1 MLLLVTV
8 PAAAAAECMFGWHSC
23 YCYCCCWGKHFR
35 LRCCWCCCSWYWC
48 CSSCRNEGCQQVST
62 LWSNCGLRSARCYGT
77 SSRNTEKSP
86 QTNKAGV
93 DENGDETAKTKQ
105 SVGCPLVCSS
115 LVRRQRTTGKEGR
128 EGRGSRATGS
138 SLVNGSQMSE
148 TTAMVVLL
156 MVMLVRL
163 LGVVVGDV
171 CDNIAD
177 GPVQV
182 LFVWMKEC
190 VCGTAR
196 LSDTVV
202 FLW

>member
-1 MLLLVTV
+1 M
-8 PAAAAAECMFGWHSC
+8 
-23 YCYCCCWGKHFR
+23 
-35 LRCCWCCCSWYWC
+35 
-48 CSSCRNEGCQQVST
+48 
-62 LWSNCGLRSARCYGT
+62 
-77 SSRNTEKSP
+77 
-86 QTNKAGV
+86 
-93 DENGDETAKTKQ
+93 
-105 SVGCPLVCSS
+105 
-115 LVRRQRTTGKEGR
+115 
-128 EGRGSRATGS
+128 
-138 SLVNGSQMSE
+138 NGSQMSE
-148 TTAMVVLL
+148 TTVMVVLLMVVLL